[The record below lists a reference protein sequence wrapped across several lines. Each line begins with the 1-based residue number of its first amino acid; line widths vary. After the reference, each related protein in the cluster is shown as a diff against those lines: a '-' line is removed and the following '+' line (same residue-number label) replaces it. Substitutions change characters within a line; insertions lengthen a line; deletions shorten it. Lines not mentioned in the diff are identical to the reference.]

1 MKPLSYKI
9 HLPTGTVITA
19 HNEQELKNILN
30 MNVCRVYQ
38 SSQIRIE
45 PVWSSRDG
53 GVTESVT
60 RGSIRQKLNNFRVAM
75 RQHERDCPCP
85 DCEAL

>member
-38 SSQIRIE
+38 SCQIRIE
-45 PVWSSRDG
+45 PVWERSEARP
-53 GVTESVT
+53 VNAA
-60 RGSIRQKLNNFRVAM
+60 IRQKLNNFRVAL
-75 RQHERDCPCP
+75 RHHERDCQCA
-85 DCEAL
+85 DCQRV